1 MSVEL
6 LDSPRFYGYRVRRQI
21 RGKAYQEYLSL
32 IKDGKRLKGKHR
44 ILIKNQAE
52 LRDTELKKLQSKNKK
67 KLDKTVKVNGKG
79 QVKGILFRMKKERS
93 GRLSPVFQVGVL
105 SRLDDKVVSTTVSIN
120 RHGLVAAWQR
130 AVNFYCEHKLVSKR
144 TKAYQRLIS
153 QCPKS
158 NEIEKLIKS

>member
-21 RGKAYQEYLSL
+21 GGKAYQEYLSL
-32 IKDGKRLKGKHR
+32 IKDGKRLKGMHR
-44 ILIKNQAE
+44 ILVKNQAE

-67 KLDKTVKVNGKG
+67 KLDKTVKFNGKG

-93 GRLSPVFQVGVL
+93 GRLSPVFQVGVF

-120 RHGLVAAWQR
+120 RHGRVAAWQR

-144 TKAYQRLIS
+144 TKAYEQLIS
-153 QCPKS
+153 QCPTGR
-158 NEIEKLIKS
+158 EIEKLIKS

>member
-21 RGKAYQEYLSL
+21 GGKPYQEYLSL

-67 KLDKTVKVNGKG
+67 KLDKTIKLNGKG

-130 AVNFYCEHKLVSKR
+130 AVNFYCKHKLVSKR
-144 TKAYQRLIS
+144 TKAYEQLLS

-158 NEIEKLIKS
+158 SEIEKLITT